1 MKQKL
6 ALLRNRSIQMAAG
19 SGGFLV
25 AAGSAHAA
33 LPPEATAAFTGISD
47 DYTALAAVAW
57 PVAGTVVGGMILLK
71 LFKKMANK
79 AT

>member
-6 ALLRNRSIQMAAG
+6 NLLRNRGIQAAAVA
-19 SGGFLV
+19 GGFLV
-25 AAGSAHAA
+25 AAGSAHAV

-47 DYTALAAVAW
+47 DFTGLSAVAW

>member
-6 ALLRNRSIQMAAG
+6 SLLRNRGIQAATVAGG
-19 SGGFLV
+19 SLV

-33 LPPEATAAFTGISD
+33 LPAEATAAFTGISD
-47 DYTALAAVAW
+47 NFTALATVAW